1 MTVFVTIDPSVEIL
15 SYLNELGYKEFRNG
29 QSTAILQ
36 ILSGMYMYIYMYMFT
51 ILYYFVNIVIYVI
64 THIYDP

>member
-36 ILSGMYMYIYMYMFT
+36 ILSGMYMYMYSVHVQ
-51 ILYYFVNIVIYVI
+51 YYSI
-64 THIYDP
+64 